1 MTASEKL
8 LALAAERANAPE
20 HMRELLALVIDRGT
34 HAEIS
39 KINREIGESVYQ
51 WSYRRRNSRLFKASQ
66 LESLKL
72 DHELAVRDEKLAQR
86 LGQPSDYERL
96 LREYVELKLHLHQ
109 LRKSMTYP
117 YDAYY
122 EREGDWSGVIARC
135 AELKEEIKAM
145 RKERTFAAWG
155 GLEPAPKPT
164 DFDKPLLY
172 AMEDHECSFPVYGDE
187 EASCPFAGENWFMG
201 RAYCKPHFHEMR
213 KATKRA
219 RRYRKYENKLWRR
232 TGEKFGIWSVEPLK
246 PSGEE
251 PVGQAL
257 AEEVASG
264 FSGEFAE
271 TPPTAREMIRRIL
284 ENNS

>member
-39 KINREIGESVYQ
+39 KVNKEIGESVYQ
-51 WSYRRRNSRLFKASQ
+51 WSYRRNGSRLHRGPTQ
-66 LESLKL
+66 LQSLQK
-72 DHELAVRDEKLAQR
+72 DHEVAIRDEKRAQV

-96 LREYVELKLHLHQ
+96 LREYVELKLYLHQ
-109 LRKSMTYP
+109 LRKSMLYP

-122 EREGDWSGVIARC
+122 EREGDWSKVIARC
-135 AELKEEIKAM
+135 AELKDQIKEA
-145 RKERTFAAWG
+145 RKARSFAAWG

-187 EASCPFAGENWFMG
+187 EASCPFAGEHWYMG
-201 RAYCKPHFHEMR
+201 KPYCKPHFHEMR
-213 KATKRA
+213 KFIKRA
-219 RRYRKYENKLWRR
+219 RRYRSYEAKLRHHAR
-232 TGEKFGIWSVEPLK
+232 EHFGSYAVEPSK
-246 PSGEE
+246 PPSIDG
-251 PVGQAL
+251 PVGESL
-257 AEEVASG
+257 AEEVAEG
-264 FSGEFAE
+264 FK
-271 TPPTAREMIRRIL
+271 
-284 ENNS
+284 

>member
-39 KINREIGESVYQ
+39 KVNKEIGESVYQ
-51 WSYRRRNSRLFKASQ
+51 WSRYRRNGSRLHRGPTELQ
-66 LESLKL
+66 SLQK
-72 DHELAVRDEKLAQR
+72 DHEVAVRDEKRAVV

-96 LREYVELKLHLHQ
+96 LREYVELKLYLHQ
-109 LRKSMTYP
+109 LRKSMLYP

-122 EREGDWSGVIARC
+122 EREGDWSKVIARC
-135 AELKEEIKAM
+135 AELKDQIKEA
-145 RKERTFAAWG
+145 RKARSFAAWG

-187 EASCPFAGENWFMG
+187 EASCPFAGEHWYMG
-201 RAYCKPHFHEMR
+201 KPYCKPHFHEMR
-213 KATKRA
+213 KFIKRA
-219 RRYRKYENKLWRR
+219 RRYRSYESKLRHHAR
-232 TGEKFGIWSVEPLK
+232 EHFGSYAVEPSK
-246 PSGEE
+246 PPSIDG
-251 PVGQAL
+251 PVGESL
-257 AEEVASG
+257 AEEVAEG
-264 FSGEFAE
+264 FK
-271 TPPTAREMIRRIL
+271 
-284 ENNS
+284 